1 MDRFHTSSPRK
12 DEDRPISIKI
22 RPSGGC
28 FHREHSPIAYQ
39 IIDEYLYSHQSSDFV
54 FEEHESGP
62 ELLVFLAFA
71 TAGMSLTANIINL
84 VTAIIKARSEG
95 IHRGDHRDA
104 PLELIVRGF
113 DEYGNLRE
121 EINIQLLRFNRKKVE
136 HPYFITSEKNDLK
149 PGNVLKVDGEWVII
163 QGEGFQVVKIAP
175 DDTLW

>member
-1 MDRFHTSSPRK
+1 MPMTWEDEFRRRMDRFHTSSPRK

-28 FHREHSPIAYQ
+28 FHREHSPIAYR
-39 IIDEYLYSHQSSDFV
+39 IIDEYLHSHQSSDFV

-113 DEYGNLRE
+113 DENGNLRE
-121 EINIQLLRFNRKKVE
+121 ERVLTIDSRQNVSGDLIEKALLTTTNKLIPPKKG
-136 HPYFITSEKNDLK
+136 K
-149 PGNVLKVDGEWVII
+149 
-163 QGEGFQVVKIAP
+163 KIDAIKK
-175 DDTLW
+175 

>member
-1 MDRFHTSSPRK
+1 MSWEDEFRRRMDRFHTSSPRK

-113 DEYGNLRE
+113 DENGNLRE
-121 EINIQLLRFNRKKVE
+121 ERVLTIDSRQNVSGDLIEKALLPTTNKLIPPKKG
-136 HPYFITSEKNDLK
+136 K
-149 PGNVLKVDGEWVII
+149 
-163 QGEGFQVVKIAP
+163 KIAAIKK
-175 DDTLW
+175 